1 MNYNNK
7 DSLNSEA
14 DMQTVNL
21 KLVGG
26 IIPADELLKAAKTA
40 IQEGKETFNYGDK
53 SYEVRFV
60 AKEDN
65 DVSNYRYVIEN
76 NNSTKTEILDQ
87 ELHSILN
94 AGDFSYTELSNILN
108 YEEFLLIKQ
117 FSYGAL

>member
-65 DVSNYRYVIEN
+65 DVSFLKDAVIAFYLEDNKN
-76 NNSTKTEILDQ
+76 NNYVVYLPKE
-87 ELHSILN
+87 
-94 AGDFSYTELSNILN
+94 
-108 YEEFLLIKQ
+108 K
-117 FSYGAL
+117 